1 MTYDQQILKVL
12 TEAGEGGVSV
22 QAIAKHVYNMNCT
35 FFFQPD
41 YEEIRTYVQQYL
53 LRNSKSAQSI
63 IESTGRRGYYRLNT
77 EGSADARQMMLQFR
91 EERVEE
97 KKRRSPNR
105 TSPSVFSINLLHHP
119 SNILHLTHLP
129 CRDTSHDTV
138 VGYVFRDDSTSGY
151 HHMLTDRH
159 TR

>member
-1 MTYDQQILKVL
+1 MKFSFSSFNLNFSSLIFNLSSQLTYDQQILKVL

-41 YEEIRTYVQQYL
+41 YEEIRTYIQQYL

-97 KKRRSPNR
+97 KEEEKPHQDLSL
-105 TSPSVFSINLLHHP
+105 SLF
-119 SNILHLTHLP
+119 
-129 CRDTSHDTV
+129 D
-138 VGYVFRDDSTSGY
+138 
-151 HHMLTDRH
+151 
-159 TR
+159 